1 MWAAAVTK
9 MDKLFFWC
17 TFLFSS
23 TTLQVASTD
32 PGAAPSCPPQCHCEE
47 DGIMLSVDCSE
58 LGLSRVPV
66 SLSPL
71 TAYLDLSM
79 NNISELQ
86 PSMFHHLRFLEE
98 LRLSGNQLS
107 QIPGE
112 AFSGLYSLKILM
124 LQNNQLSRI
133 PAEAL
138 RDLPNLQ
145 SLRLDANLISVVPM
159 KSFEGLPSLRHLWLD
174 DNALTEIPVQ
184 ALNNLPALQAM
195 TLALNL
201 IWHIPDYAF
210 QNLSSLVVLHLHNN
224 QIQSL
229 GINSFEG
236 LHSLETL
243 DLNYN
248 KLLEFPVAIRT
259 LGRLQELG
267 FHNNNIKAIP
277 EKAFVGNPLLQ
288 TIHFYDNPIQFV
300 GQSAFQFLPKLH
312 TLSLN
317 GATDIREFPDL
328 KGTTSLEILTL
339 TRAGIRLLP
348 RGMCQQLPSLRVLEL
363 SHNQI
368 EELPSFHRC
377 QQLEEIGLQ
386 HNRIHEIR
394 ADTFGQLTALRSID
408 LSWNY
413 IQSIHPEAFAT
424 LHSLIKLD
432 LTDNQLVT
440 LPLDGLGGLT
450 YLKLQGNPALS
461 EPFSKES
468 FPKMRI
474 LEVPYA
480 YQCCAYGVCSNFFK
494 VSSQWETEDV
504 SPEDEDA
511 HKRSM
516 GLFPGHTDNHYD
528 LDMDDFQ
535 LEFEDSKLHPT
546 IQCTPSPGPFK
557 PCTQLF
563 ESWIIRLGVWA
574 IALVSVLCNGLV
586 SLAVFASPSY
596 LSPVKFVIGS
606 IAGANM
612 LTGVYCS
619 MLAVVDALT
628 YGQFAKYGARWETG
642 AGCRATGFL
651 SVFASEAAILLLT
664 LATVQCSVSVSCFR
678 LYGKSPSFS
687 SVKAATLGCLML
699 SCVAA
704 ALPLFSVGEYGTS
717 PLCLPSPIP
726 DGKSSTLGFTVALV
740 MVNTLCFLIITGT
753 YIRLYCNLLKGEFD
767 TLWDCAM
774 IKHVAWLIFTNCLLY
789 CPVAFLTF
797 SSMLNLFLIT
807 PEVIKSVLLVVLPL
821 PACLNPLL
829 YLLFNPHFRDD
840 LRLLRHRGQT
850 KGSCPQSYASD
861 DMEKSSYDSTQALV
875 TFSDADH
882 IFEAPDALSVHP
894 VLDAYSFPSVTLI
907 PCQQRMGARGQESG
921 CSAHHPCLTD
931 DELLVSS
938 ESRDPASSGLRVS
951 FFSSPPA
958 PSFTSHL

>member
-1 MWAAAVTK
+1 QHFPP
-9 MDKLFFWC
+9 MDKLFFCC

-23 TTLQVASTD
+23 AALQVASTD

-58 LGLSRVPV
+58 LGLSQVPV

-86 PSMFHHLRFLEE
+86 PSTFHHLRFLEE

-112 AFSGLYSLKILM
+112 AFSGLYSLKIL
-124 LQNNQLSRI
+124 
-133 PAEAL
+133 
-138 RDLPNLQ
+138 
-145 SLRLDANLISVVPM
+145 RLDANLISVVPK

-248 KLLEFPVAIRT
+248 KLLEFPLAIRT

-348 RGMCQQLPSLRVLEL
+348 RGMCQQLPSLRILEL

-377 QQLEEIGLQ
+377 QRLEEI
-386 HNRIHEIR
+386 
-394 ADTFGQLTALRSID
+394 
-408 LSWNY
+408 
-413 IQSIHPEAFAT
+413 
-424 LHSLIKLD
+424 D

-450 YLKLQGNPALS
+450 HLKLQGNPALS

-516 GLFPGHTDNHYD
+516 GLFPGHADNHYD

-535 LEFEDSKLHPT
+535 LEFEESKLHPT

-606 IAGANM
+606 IAGTNM
-612 LTGVYCS
+612 LTGIYCS

-628 YGQFAKYGARWETG
+628 YGQFAKYGARWEMG

-699 SCVAA
+699 SCAAA
-704 ALPLFSVGEYGTS
+704 ALPLFSVGEYGAS

-726 DGKSSTLGFTVALV
+726 DGKSSTLGFMVALV

-882 IFEAPDALSVHP
+882 IFEVPDALGVHP
-894 VLDAYSFPSVTLI
+894 ILDAYSFPTVTLI
-907 PCQQRMGARGQESG
+907 PCKQRMGARGQESG
-921 CSAHHPCLTD
+921 YSACHPCLTD

-938 ESRDPASSGLRVS
+938 ESRDSASSGLGVS

>member
-1 MWAAAVTK
+1 MWTAAVTE
-9 MDKLFFWC
+9 MDQLLFWC
-17 TFLFSS
+17 TFLSS
-23 TTLQVASTD
+23 SATFQAASVE
-32 PGAAPSCPPQCHCEE
+32 PGAVPSCPPQCHCEE

-58 LGLSRVPV
+58 LGLSQVPV

-86 PSMFHHLRFLEE
+86 PSTFHHLRFLEE

-107 QIPGE
+107 QLPGE

-124 LQNNQLSRI
+124 LQNNQLIRI

-145 SLRLDANLISVVPM
+145 SLRLDANLISVVPE

-195 TLALNL
+195 TLALNQ

-210 QNLSSLVVLHLHNN
+210 QNLSSLIVLHLHNN
-224 QIQSL
+224 RIRSL
-229 GINSFEG
+229 GTNGFEG

-243 DLNYN
+243 DLNCN

-288 TIHFYDNPIQFV
+288 TIHFYDNPIQVV

-348 RGMCQQLPSLRVLEL
+348 RGMCQQLSSLRVLEL

-386 HNRIHEIR
+386 HNRVREIR
-394 ADTFGQLTALRSID
+394 ADTFGQLVALRSID

-413 IQSIHPEAFAT
+413 IQSIHPEAFVT
-424 LHSLIKLD
+424 LHSLTKLD

-440 LPLDGLGGLT
+440 LPLEGLSGLT
-450 YLKLQGNPALS
+450 HLKLQGNPALS

-468 FPKMRI
+468 FPKLRI

-480 YQCCAYGVCSNFFK
+480 YQCCAYGACSNFFK
-494 VSSQWETEDV
+494 VSSQREIEDM
-504 SPEDEDA
+504 SPEDEDG
-511 HKRSM
+511 HKRAM
-516 GLFPGHTDNHYD
+516 GLFPGHADNHYD
-528 LDMDDFQ
+528 LDVDDFQ
-535 LEFEDSKLHPT
+535 LEFEESKLHPT

-557 PCTQLF
+557 PCDQLF

-574 IALVSVLCNGLV
+574 IALVSVFCNGLV
-586 SLAVFASPSY
+586 GLAVFASPSY
-596 LSPVKFVIGS
+596 LSPVKFVVGS

-612 LTGVYCS
+612 LTGIYCS
-619 MLAVVDALT
+619 MLAFVDALT

-642 AGCRATGFL
+642 AGCRVTGFL

-664 LATVQCSVSVSCFR
+664 LAAVQCSVSVSCFR
-678 LYGKSPSFS
+678 LYGKSPSFC
-687 SVKAATLGCLML
+687 SVKAATLCCLAL
-699 SCVAA
+699 SSTAA
-704 ALPLFSVGEYGTS
+704 ALPLFSIGAYGTS
-717 PLCLPSPIP
+717 PLCLPYPIP
-726 DGKSSTLGFTVALV
+726 DGKPSTLGFMVALV

-767 TLWDCAM
+767 TIWDCAM

-829 YLLFNPHFRDD
+829 YLLFNPHFRGD
-840 LRLLRHRGQT
+840 LRLLRQRGQA

-861 DMEKSSYDSTQALV
+861 DMEKTSYDSTQALV
-875 TFSDADH
+875 TFSDADRA
-882 IFEAPDALSVHP
+882 FEVPDTLSVHP
-894 VLDAYSFPSVTLI
+894 VLDAYSFPSVTLV

-921 CSAHHPCLTD
+921 YSARHPCLTD
-931 DELLVSS
+931 DELLIAS
-938 ESRDPASSGLRVS
+938 ESREPASSGLRVGYFPS
-951 FFSSPPA
+951 LPA
-958 PSFTSHL
+958 TSFTSHL